1 MLPDNFQAD
10 RILPFFIVH
19 NLPAGVKGILIA
31 SIFAAGMSTISTSVN
46 SSATV
51 ILNDYFVNKKR
62 NDGKEK
68 REMKILYISSL
79 VFSFI
84 SIGIAVAMIG
94 VQSALEAWWKL
105 ASVFSGGM
113 LGLFLL
119 GFFTKNTGNR
129 AAAAGVVSGII
140 IIGWMSLSPVLFKGS
155 DLQYLASPFHSYL
168 SIVFGTMLIFIVGFM
183 AGFAGNY
190 LRKKSRISR

>member
-1 MLPDNFQAD
+1 
-10 RILPFFIVH
+10 LPFFIVH

-51 ILNDYFVNKKR
+51 ILNDYFKNKKQTE
-62 NDGKEK
+62 GKEK
-68 REMKILYISSL
+68 GEMKILYISSL

-119 GFFTKNTGNR
+119 GFFTKNTGNM
-129 AAAAGVVSGII
+129 AAAAGVLSGII
-140 IIGWMSLSPVLFKGS
+140 IIGWMSLSPLLFKGS
-155 DLQYLASPFHSYL
+155 GLQSLASPFHSYL
-168 SIVFGTMLIFIVGFM
+168 SIVFGTMLIFIVGFL

-190 LRKKSRISR
+190 LRKKSLNSR